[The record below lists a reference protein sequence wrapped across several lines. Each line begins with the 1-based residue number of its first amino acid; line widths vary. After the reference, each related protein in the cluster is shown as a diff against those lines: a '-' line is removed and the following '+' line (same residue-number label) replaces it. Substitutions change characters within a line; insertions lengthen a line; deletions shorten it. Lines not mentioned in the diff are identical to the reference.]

1 MKKNNYLIN
10 NNKKYNFNNKIKI
23 KDRIFNQIIQ
33 LIYLQ
38 IKMLIKE
45 LKYLKTMKKIKKQ
58 LKYNNHY
65 KKKRNKELQWI

>member
-45 LKYLKTMKKIKKQ
+45 LKYLKTMKKIKK
-58 LKYNNHY
+58 
-65 KKKRNKELQWI
+65 